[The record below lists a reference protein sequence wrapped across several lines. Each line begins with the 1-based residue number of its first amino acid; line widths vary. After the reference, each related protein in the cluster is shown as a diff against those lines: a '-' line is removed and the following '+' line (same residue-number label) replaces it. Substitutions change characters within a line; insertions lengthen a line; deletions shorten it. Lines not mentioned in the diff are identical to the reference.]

1 MDLEGNRELALEIYE
16 TSINGDIEKENGD
29 SIVATE
35 KLLREI
41 RSNCVYLSI
50 YHNRRY
56 HFYKNILFTIF
67 RVPLIILGGFNSFTA
82 VGLQHYIEQ
91 RTISL
96 INAMLSLFSA
106 IVTSIELLLN
116 LQKRMEN
123 ELDSYK
129 KYYKLSIE
137 IYTYIELE
145 PQNRDKTARVFLKE
159 IHKEYDALITAGN
172 AINVYRRGFDDQLE
186 LLNHKSAIPEH
197 KNNTCVGYLT
207 NGCI

>member
-82 VGLQHYIEQ
+82 VGLQNYIEQ

-145 PQNRDKTARVFLKE
+145 PQNRDKSARVFLKE

-186 LLNHKSAIPEH
+186 LLNNKSAIPEH
-197 KNNTCVGYLT
+197 KNLTCIGYLT